1 MNTLA
6 SLPNNSEPYHS
17 NSLIIS
23 YDSHMVDRQPS
34 KQSTLIKIVQSNCQ
48 SINITSQCLAIALL
62 YIKHHPLYQTVFEF
76 RYTYS
81 FIFINQV
88 VKKKIHSY
96 FGLSLQRISIQEDV
110 FCKFLFSF
118 QITKKKLVFKGKM
131 INIMYVF

>member
-62 YIKHHPLYQTVFEF
+62 YIKHHSLYQTVFEF